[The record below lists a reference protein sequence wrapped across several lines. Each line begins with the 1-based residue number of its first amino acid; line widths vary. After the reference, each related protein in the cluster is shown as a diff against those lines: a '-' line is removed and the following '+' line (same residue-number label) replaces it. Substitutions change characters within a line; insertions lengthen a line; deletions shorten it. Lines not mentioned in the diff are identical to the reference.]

1 MRCLRFA
8 LVLGMALG
16 LLGPW
21 AAYGATSQDIAIFK
35 GDDPTQDGIALG
47 GWGSGGAAKTKEQ
60 ILDGGWSIKITTQ
73 GLYAGG
79 KIEFAQ
85 PVTLFANG
93 IDPTRY
99 IQFAIFFKDTQIVN
113 PAAGTDYGW
122 SDVEPYTKPKANKV
136 RFVFVSDSGQ
146 TIEAVEPTGAI
157 DPDDNWMRVA
167 VPLARFKVKE
177 GITEFRMKRI
187 LLFTD
192 LPSTIYLGLMKLVT
206 DTAPI
211 KVDPLDPR
219 TVAIMDQQFFVA
231 TATGGVSSLNYAWD
245 FDSSNGIQSDS
256 TDRIAKYVY
265 RAGGEYTVTL
275 TVSDADGL
283 KEPVVVSTVYEVTD

>member
-1 MRCLRFA
+1 MRCLRLA
-8 LVLGMALG
+8 VILGIALG
-16 LLGPW
+16 LLVPW
-21 AAYGATSQDIAIFK
+21 AAYGAPAQDIAIFK
-35 GDDPTQDGIALG
+35 GDDPTQDGITLG

-73 GLYAGG
+73 SLYAGG
-79 KIEFAQ
+79 KIEFTQ
-85 PVTLFANG
+85 PVTLFTNG

-136 RFVFVSDSGQ
+136 RFVFISDAGQ
-146 TIEAVEPTGAI
+146 TVEAVEPTGAI

-167 VPLARFKVKE
+167 VPLAKFKVKE
-177 GITEFRMKRI
+177 DILEFRMKRL

-192 LPSTIYLGLMKLVT
+192 IPSTVYLGSMKLVT

-219 TVAIMDQQFFVA
+219 TIAIMDQQFFVA
-231 TATGGVSSLNYAWD
+231 SATGGVSSLSYAWD
-245 FDSSNGIQSDS
+245 FDSSNGILADS

-275 TVSDADGL
+275 TVGDADGL
-283 KEPVVVSTVYEVTD
+283 KEPVTVSTVVSVSD